1 MLIEYKFKV
10 LYPYMVHANI
20 LNMKSYLTYRLKS
33 KKITPEAYAVVDA
46 YLLSAKNV
54 RNSVVFLINNILTAY
69 TYNKENKQFLLK
81 DELHQN
87 QKDMIAFMNKAIT
100 AFNLKRDE
108 DKQYKEFDSVLSLNT
123 QRQLLDKSLVEQ
135 ALKLVEAD
143 KEEH

>member
-1 MLIEYKFKV
+1 MLIEYRFEV
-10 LYPYMVHANI
+10 LYPYSVHANI

-81 DELHQN
+81 EELHQN
-87 QKDMIAFMNKAIT
+87 QKDMIAFRYT
-100 AFNLKRDE
+100 D
-108 DKQYKEFDSVLSLNT
+108 DLNT
-123 QRQLLDKSLVEQ
+123 PENALTYPIIFKDNKYYSVGISGKIFEIKDITRIKSFDKYDSFL
-135 ALKLVEAD
+135 
-143 KEEH
+143 

>member
-1 MLIEYKFKV
+1 MLIEYRFEV
-10 LYPYMVHANI
+10 LYPYSVHANI

-81 DELHQN
+81 EELHQN

-108 DKQYKEFDSVLSLNT
+108 DKQYKEFDSVLLIFDEDRDWNKEK
-123 QRQLLDKSLVEQ
+123 DKDETKRLIYV
-135 ALKLVEAD
+135 
-143 KEEH
+143 